1 MKFGFSYVGL
11 IWYML
16 LLIPNLIWTKHKP
29 KDYEEY
35 VVKENKILLALER
48 TGQFIV
54 TPVAIIFSDFNYKGW
69 HFWSIVLLVS
79 FLCMVLYEF
88 FWIRY
93 FTAVIGEFH

>member
-11 IWYML
+11 IWYVL

-48 TGQFIV
+48 TGQFII
-54 TPVAIIFSDFNYKGW
+54 TPVAIFFSDFNLFLSW
-69 HFWSIVLLVS
+69 AS
-79 FLCMVLYEF
+79 FFNTVFKFESKTS
-88 FWIRY
+88 
-93 FTAVIGEFH
+93 FTCS